1 MTRPI
6 GGAALNAACRRRG
19 AAFAGVEI
27 AMFNRLSESGGGAL
41 TPVDSRVDG
50 DGEPDRLALHAG
62 GWNHAP
68 IARERPDDL
77 QASTRELGRI
87 RRAHDG
93 IAGTAV
99 AHFDTNPVRQSIDRD
114 REMGNRVAHGVR
126 GELRDHHGDG
136 IGRARRHAADGVE
149 HEPARIAHRRGVV
162 REPSLLAHRPA
173 CRTSESPVA

>member
-6 GGAALNAACRRRG
+6 GGAALTSACRRRG
-19 AAFAGVEI
+19 AIFAGVEI
-27 AMFNRLSESGGGAL
+27 ATFNRLPEPGGSAL
-41 TPVDSRVDG
+41 TLVDSRVDG

-99 AHFDTNPVRQSIDRD
+99 ADLDTNPVRQSIDSD
-114 REMGNRVAHGVR
+114 REMGDRVAHGIR

-136 IGRARRHAADGVE
+136 IGRARRHAANGVE
-149 HEPARIAHRRGVV
+149 HEPAGIAHRSGIV
-162 REPSLLAHRPA
+162 REPSLR
-173 CRTSESPVA
+173 RS